1 MKNRNL
7 LLFVVLSMAL
17 LLGYSYVVG
26 MLYPAKP
33 AATAVA
39 GVASSPAPPRAAP
52 AASNPG
58 APGAPIA
65 PVAAALTNA
74 TPATPNPTTHTVKTS
89 QLSLTWRVEDGA
101 LVQARWNDGTKFFNE
116 AGKNEK
122 GEEIS
127 KAFPGIGGVL
137 HTRFQAVTEEPTPT
151 GLKVHFQNAEGDHL
165 VYAIPNKGFDI
176 EVSWTT
182 RRGTHLDL
190 IHRPADIQ
198 EAQSLGR
205 VFTLTD
211 KEITAVAWAE
221 VLEDPFFSFLGF
233 KRKEM
238 PPASNL
244 LGMDAGLDKGAT
256 AQSIHYF
263 AALWDVSP
271 HVTERDDRGYHLAP
285 DKNGNLTARL
295 YLGPKETSQ
304 LTAFGAPFAQV
315 VDFGFFGAIAKV
327 FFMVLYWIH
336 RFVPNWG
343 WSIILFTLLLRLL
356 LWPLNTKTTMNMLRM
371 KDFEPHQKALQA
383 KYEKF
388 GGDMTKKAEMQKEL
402 MALYKK
408 NKHNPMGGCLPAIVQ
423 SPVFFALW
431 SMLNAV
437 YELRHAPWL
446 GWITD
451 LSAPDPHYVLPVLLG
466 VSMLAQQAVM
476 PAVGDPAQRKMM
488 LFLLPPMMTFFFI
501 SMPSGLCLYYFV
513 FNIVGLAQTWWLRR
527 NYVGQEITA

>member
-7 LLFVVLSMAL
+7 VIFVVLSMGL
-17 LLGYSYVVG
+17 LLGYSFVVG
-26 MLYPAKP
+26 KLYPP
-33 AATAVA
+33 TQP
-39 GVASSPAPPRAAP
+39 ASSTATTATGAVPAPGAPPIPVPVAAAP
-52 AASNPG
+52 AA
-58 APGAPIA
+58 APTHT
-65 PVAAALTNA
+65 AAAPSSA
-74 TPATPNPTTHTVKTS
+74 THTVKTTEMA
-89 QLSLTWRVEDGA
+89 LTWRVEDGA
-101 LVQARWNDGTKFFNE
+101 LVQAVWNDGTHFFNE
-116 AGKNEK
+116 AAKNEK

-137 HTRFQAVTEEPTPT
+137 HTQFQVVTEEPTPT
-151 GLKVHFQNAEGDHL
+151 GLKVHFQNTDGDQL

-176 EVSWTT
+176 EVVWST

-198 EAQSLGR
+198 EAQALGR
-205 VFTLTD
+205 VFTLSD
-211 KEITAVAWAE
+211 KTITAVAWAD
-221 VLEDPFFSFLGF
+221 VLKDPFFSFLGF

-238 PPASNL
+238 PPAASL

-256 AQSIHYF
+256 AQRVHYF

-271 HVTERDDRGYHLAP
+271 HATERDERGYHLAP
-285 DKNGNLTARL
+285 DQNGNLTARL

-304 LTAFGAPFAQV
+304 LAAFGAPFTQV
-315 VDFGFFGAIAKV
+315 VDFGFFGAVAKL
-327 FFMVLYWIH
+327 FFLVLYWIH

-343 WSIILFTLLLRLL
+343 WAIILFTLLLRLL
-356 LWPLNTKTTMNMLRM
+356 LWPLNTKSTMNMLRM

-408 NKHNPMGGCLPAIVQ
+408 NNHNPMGGCLPNLIQA
-423 SPVFFALW
+423 PVFFALW

-437 YELRHAPWL
+437 YELRHAHWM

-451 LSAPDPHYVLPVLLG
+451 LSAKDPHYVLPVLLG
-466 VSMLAQQAVM
+466 VSMLAQQAVT

-488 LFLLPPMMTFFFI
+488 LFLMPAMMVFFFI

-513 FNIVGLAQTWWLRR
+513 FNLVGLAQTWWLRR
-527 NYVGQEITA
+527 NYVAEEITV

>member
-7 LLFVVLSMAL
+7 VIFVVLSMSL

-26 MLYPAKP
+26 KLYPAKP
-33 AATAVA
+33 AATTMAGAVTNA
-39 GVASSPAPPRAAP
+39 APPQAAP
-52 AASNPG
+52 APS
-58 APGAPIA
+58 APGT
-65 PVAAALTNA
+65 PVAAPLTQA
-74 TPATPNPTTHTVKTS
+74 TPTAPNAATHTVKTS
-89 QLSLTWRVEDGA
+89 QLTLTWRIEDGA
-101 LVQARWNDGTKFFNE
+101 LVQATWNDGTRFFNE
-116 AGKNEK
+116 AEKNEK

-137 HTRFQAVTEEPTPT
+137 NTQFQKVEEERTPN

-165 VYAIPNKGFDI
+165 VYAVPDKGYAV
-176 EVSWTT
+176 EVGWTT

-190 IHRPADIQ
+190 IHRPANVQ

-211 KEITAVAWAE
+211 KGITAVAWAD
-221 VLEDPFFSFLGF
+221 VLKDPFFSFLGF

-238 PPASNL
+238 PPAASL
-244 LGMDAGLDKGAT
+244 LGMDAGLEKGAT
-256 AQSIHYF
+256 AQRTHYF

-271 HVTERDDRGYHLAP
+271 HVTERDERGYHLAP
-285 DKNGNLTARL
+285 DMNGNLTARL
-295 YLGPKETSQ
+295 YLGPKENSQ
-304 LTAFGAPFAQV
+304 LAAFGAPFTQV
-315 VDFGFFGAIAKV
+315 VDFGFFGAVAKV
-327 FFMVLYWIH
+327 FFLVLYWIH

-343 WSIILFTLLLRLL
+343 WAIILFTLLLRML
-356 LWPLNTKTTMNMLRM
+356 LWPLNTKSTVNMLRM

-408 NKHNPMGGCLPAIVQ
+408 NNHNPMGGCLPAIVQ
-423 SPVFFALW
+423 MPVFFALW

-451 LSAPDPHYVLPVLLG
+451 LSAKDPHYVLPVLLG
-466 VSMLAQQAVM
+466 VSMLAQQAVT

-488 LFLLPPMMTFFFI
+488 LFLMPAMMTFFFI

-513 FNIVGLAQTWWLRR
+513 FNLVGLAQTWWLRR
-527 NYVGQEITA
+527 NYVGQEITV

>member
-1 MKNRNL
+1 MKNKNL
-7 LLFVVLSMAL
+7 VIFVVLSMGL
-17 LLGYSYVVG
+17 LLGYSFLVG
-26 MLYPAKP
+26 KLYPVKPMAVPVPATATSAAPTPPP
-33 AATAVA
+33 AAI
-39 GVASSPAPPRAAP
+39 PAPAAP
-52 AASNPG
+52 AAPSIASA
-58 APGAPIA
+58 APAAPN
-65 PVAAALTNA
+65 AATHALKGSHMN
-74 TPATPNPTTHTVKTS
+74 
-89 QLSLTWRVEDGA
+89 LTWRIEDGA
-101 LVQARWNDGTKFFNE
+101 LVQATWSDGTRFFNE
-116 AGKNEK
+116 AEKNEK
-122 GEEIS
+122 GEEVS

-137 HTRFQAVTEEPTPT
+137 NTRFQLVTEERTPT
-151 GLKVHFQNAEGDHL
+151 GVKVHFQNADGEHL
-165 VYAIPNKGFDI
+165 FYAVPDKGYAIEIG
-176 EVSWTT
+176 WTT

-190 IHRPADIQ
+190 IHRPTDIK

-205 VFTLTD
+205 VFTLKE
-211 KEITAVAWAE
+211 KEITAVAWAD
-221 VLEDPFFSFLGF
+221 VLKDPFFSYLGF

-271 HVTERDDRGYHLAP
+271 HVTERDERGYHLAP

-304 LTAFGAPFAQV
+304 LAAFGAPFTQV

-327 FFMVLYWIH
+327 FFLVLYWIH

-356 LWPLNTKTTMNMLRM
+356 LWPLNTKSTMNMLRM

-408 NKHNPMGGCLPAIVQ
+408 NNHNPMGGCLPAIVQ
-423 SPVFFALW
+423 MPVFFALW

-451 LSAPDPHYVLPVLLG
+451 LSAKDPHYVLPVLLG
-466 VSMLAQQAVM
+466 VSMLAQQAVT

-488 LFLLPPMMTFFFI
+488 LFLMPAMMTFFFI

-527 NYVGQEITA
+527 NYVGEEITA

>member
-7 LLFVVLSMAL
+7 VIFVVLSMGL
-17 LLGYSYVVG
+17 LLGYSFLVG
-26 MLYPAKP
+26 RLYPAKP
-33 AATAVA
+33 MATAVA
-39 GVASSPAPPRAAP
+39 GAVTASTPPPQQATPITSKPGAEGATAPAP
-52 AASNPG
+52 AA
-58 APGAPIA
+58 
-65 PVAAALTNA
+65 A
-74 TPATPNPTTHTVKTS
+74 TTPNAATHTVKS
-89 QLSLTWRVEDGA
+89 PQLDMTWRIEDGA
-101 LVQARWNDGTKFFNE
+101 LVQATWNDGTRFFNE
-116 AGKNEK
+116 AEKNEK

-127 KAFPGIGGVL
+127 KAFPGVGGVL
-137 HTRFQAVTEEPTPT
+137 NTRFQQATEERTPN
-151 GLKVHFQNAEGDHL
+151 GLKVHFQNTEGDHL
-165 VYAIPNKGFDI
+165 VYTIPDKGYAI
-176 EVSWTT
+176 EVGWTT

-190 IHRPADIQ
+190 IHRPASDK
-198 EAQSLGR
+198 EAQALGR
-205 VFTLTD
+205 VFTLKD
-211 KEITAVAWAE
+211 KEITAVAWAD
-221 VLEDPFFSFLGF
+221 VLKDPFFGFLGF

-238 PPASNL
+238 PPAASL
-244 LGMDAGLDKGAT
+244 LGMDAGLDKGST
-256 AQSIHYF
+256 AQRTHYF
-263 AALWDVSP
+263 AVLWDVSP
-271 HVTERDDRGYHLAP
+271 HVTERDERGYHLAP

-315 VDFGFFGAIAKV
+315 VDFGFFGAVAKV
-327 FFMVLYWIH
+327 FFLVLFWIH

-356 LWPLNTKTTMNMLRM
+356 LWPLNTKSTVNMLRM

-408 NKHNPMGGCLPAIVQ
+408 NNHNPMGGCLPAIVQ
-423 SPVFFALW
+423 MPVFFALW

-446 GWITD
+446 GWISD
-451 LSAPDPHYVLPVLLG
+451 LSAKDPHYVLPVLLG
-466 VSMLAQQAVM
+466 LSMLAQQAVT

-488 LFLLPPMMTFFFI
+488 LFLMPAMMTFFFI

-527 NYVGQEITA
+527 NYVGQEITV

>member
-7 LLFVVLSMAL
+7 VIFVVLSMSL

-26 MLYPAKP
+26 KLYPAKP
-33 AATAVA
+33 AATTTAGAVTNA
-39 GVASSPAPPRAAP
+39 APPQAAP
-52 AASNPG
+52 APS
-58 APGAPIA
+58 APGT
-65 PVAAALTNA
+65 PVAAPLTQA
-74 TPATPNPTTHTVKTS
+74 TPTAPNAATHTVKTS
-89 QLSLTWRVEDGA
+89 QLTLTWRIEDGA
-101 LVQARWNDGTKFFNE
+101 LVQATWNDGTRFFNE
-116 AGKNEK
+116 AEKNEK

-137 HTRFQAVTEEPTPT
+137 NTQFQKVEEERTPN

-165 VYAIPNKGFDI
+165 AYAVPDKGYAV
-176 EVSWTT
+176 EVGWTT

-190 IHRPADIQ
+190 IHRPANVQ

-211 KEITAVAWAE
+211 KGITAVAWAD
-221 VLEDPFFSFLGF
+221 VLKDPFFSFLGF

-238 PPASNL
+238 PPAASL
-244 LGMDAGLDKGAT
+244 LGMDAGLEKGAT
-256 AQSIHYF
+256 AQRTHYF

-271 HVTERDDRGYHLAP
+271 HVTERDERGYHLAP
-285 DKNGNLTARL
+285 DMNGNLTARL
-295 YLGPKETSQ
+295 YLGPKENSQ
-304 LTAFGAPFAQV
+304 LAAFGAPFTQV
-315 VDFGFFGAIAKV
+315 VDFGFFGAVAKV
-327 FFMVLYWIH
+327 FFLVLYWIH

-343 WSIILFTLLLRLL
+343 WAIILFTLLLRML
-356 LWPLNTKTTMNMLRM
+356 LWPLNTKSTVNMLRM

-408 NKHNPMGGCLPAIVQ
+408 NNHNPMGGCLPAIVQ
-423 SPVFFALW
+423 MPVFFALW

-451 LSAPDPHYVLPVLLG
+451 LSAKDPHYVLPVLLG
-466 VSMLAQQAVM
+466 VSMLAQQAVT

-488 LFLLPPMMTFFFI
+488 LFLMPAMMTFFFI
-501 SMPSGLCLYYFV
+501 SMPSGLCLYYFEY
-513 FNIVGLAQTWWLRR
+513 NLVGLAQTWWLRR
-527 NYVGQEITA
+527 NYVGQEITV